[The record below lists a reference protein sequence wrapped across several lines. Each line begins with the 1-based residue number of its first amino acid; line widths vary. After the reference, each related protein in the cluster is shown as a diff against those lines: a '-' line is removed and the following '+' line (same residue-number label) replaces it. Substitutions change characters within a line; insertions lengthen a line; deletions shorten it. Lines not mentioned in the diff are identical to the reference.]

1 MMQRVFPTSS
11 DSPLLF
17 VSGAK
22 TAKAIIARLYYI
34 HTYIHTYIYEMYN
47 ALYSREWLESEARA
61 VARWLG
67 LGRNGREVACF

>member
-34 HTYIHTYIYEMYN
+34 HTYIHTYMKCIMRCIVEN
-47 ALYSREWLESEARA
+47 GSNQRRGLL
-61 VARWLG
+61 LG
-67 LGRNGREVACF
+67 GGV